1 MFGPVQFFITQSLSK
16 ISREK
21 EIHHVFLEL
30 DKDGDGFIS
39 ADELKK
45 GIIESIE
52 GKIHHLIHEADAD
65 GDGQLDF
72 TEFRNASLK
81 QKKNQPLV
89 PPKPPD
95 GGWGWVIVFS
105 TFMCNFII
113 GKN

>member
-1 MFGPVQFFITQSLSK
+1 M
-16 ISREK
+16 
-21 EIHHVFLEL
+21 

-45 GIIESIE
+45 GIIKSIE
-52 GKIHHLIHEADAD
+52 GKIRHLIHEADAD

-72 TEFRNASLK
+72 TEFRNASLN

>member
-1 MFGPVQFFITQSLSK
+1 MLFLQFDYIFLSK